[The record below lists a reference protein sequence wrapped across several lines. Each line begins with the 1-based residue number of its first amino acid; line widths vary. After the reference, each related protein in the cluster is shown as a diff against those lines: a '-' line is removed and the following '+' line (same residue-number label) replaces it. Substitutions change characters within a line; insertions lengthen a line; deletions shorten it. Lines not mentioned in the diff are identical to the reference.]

1 MRPPL
6 VNSTAQKTTN
16 VSLEPIHPPAG
27 VYRVPLAWGH
37 VKLDGVAVTHEL
49 VVIEDGVSE
58 LEMIVVAPD
67 VYANGDVSPDL
78 TEELVTRLDPCEET

>member
-1 MRPPL
+1 
-6 VNSTAQKTTN
+6 
-16 VSLEPIHPPAG
+16 
-27 VYRVPLAWGH
+27 